1 MGEDEEEDLGY
12 EAEEEEE
19 EAPDPLADLDE
30 DTRTNVDALI
40 EARAK
45 ALADEQTNTLRGSLG
60 KWGQA
65 KKELDALGIVVDDSG
80 HVGAHD
86 PAKFAEAAK
95 RFAGTP
101 EQEQQKQEEDL
112 TINVWDEPGEIDRK
126 VSLRVARATEAA
138 MKPVLDQMQALTG
151 FLGQQ
156 SLPTVAA
163 QAKPFLEIIGLG
175 HVADSPEFSQGMA
188 HALKDVPLAGRQDPA
203 TIRAAA
209 GMVLGSLPDNVLQPQ
224 NGGQRTERRQAQ
236 DLVTLGHRASLA
248 SASASRGRAAV
259 DDSHLTDDEKGALA
273 FLRESGVEGDPR
285 GFLAAASAPDDRTG
299 RSAYNEYLSRAKKG
313 R

>member
-1 MGEDEEEDLGY
+1 MADEYEEEELL
-12 EAEEEEE
+12 EEEEE

-80 HVGAHD
+80 HVGAAD
-86 PAKFAEAAK
+86 PAKLSAYAQQFRE
-95 RFAGTP
+95 TP
-101 EQEQQKQEEDL
+101 TEKAPEEDL
-112 TINVWDEPGEIDRK
+112 TINPWDTPEDMDRK
-126 VSLRVARATEAA
+126 VSLRVAKATETA
-138 MKPVLDQMQALTG
+138 MKPILDQMQALSG

-156 SLPTVAA
+156 SLPTATAA
-163 QAKPFLEIIGLG
+163 AKPWLDTIGLG
-175 HVADSPEFSQGMA
+175 HVADSPDFQQGMA
-188 HALKDVPLAGRQDPA
+188 LALKDVPLAQRQDPA

-209 GMVLGSLPDNVLQPQ
+209 GMVLGALSDETLRPPS
-224 NGGQRTERRQAQ
+224 NGARTERPVVQ
-236 DLVTLGHRASLA
+236 DVVTLGHRANLA
-248 SASASRGRAAV
+248 SASASRGRAAAE
-259 DDSHLTDDEKGALA
+259 DRIPEELQGPLA
-273 FLRESGVEGDPR
+273 FLREAGVEGDLR
-285 GFLAAASAPDDRTG
+285 GFAAASAAPDDRTG
-299 RSAYNEYLSRAKKG
+299 RSAYNDYLARGKKG